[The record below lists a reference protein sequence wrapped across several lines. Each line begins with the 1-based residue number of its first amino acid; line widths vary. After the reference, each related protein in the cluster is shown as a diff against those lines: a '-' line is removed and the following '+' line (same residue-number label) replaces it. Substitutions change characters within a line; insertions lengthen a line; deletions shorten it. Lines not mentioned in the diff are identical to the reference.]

1 MTFAIHTMLTTE
13 YQEIDPSPMAT
24 QQRKWFEE
32 RERVNPTV
40 AFAKYCEE
48 QPWAPECKIYD
59 V

>member
-1 MTFAIHTMLTTE
+1 MLTTE